1 MSKSIEER
9 VDALLMVGTKEPKK
23 WATVHGYFEPRQM
36 LEAPIC
42 GECTLQDE
50 WQLLRDHHLQET
62 TFLFEIIDELVKRL
76 NRCPQCAYNTLVPNE
91 GCLVCPTCGYSK
103 G

>member
-9 VDALLMVGTKEPKK
+9 VDALLMVGVKEPKK
-23 WATVHGYFEPRQM
+23 WATVHGYKDPIDPVVTGDPRAA
-36 LEAPIC
+36 E
-42 GECTLQDE
+42 E
-50 WQLLRDHHLQET
+50 WQRLRDHHLQET
-62 TFLFEIIDELVKRL
+62 NFLFEIIDELVKRL
-76 NRCPQCAYNTLVPNE
+76 NRCPQCAYNTLVPSE